1 MMLRAESL
9 SCGYAKRPVVSDVGL
24 HLQPGELVSLIGP
37 NGVGK
42 STLLRTLTGYLP
54 ALAGRVMLDGR
65 SIHAM
70 SAAERG
76 RVIAYVPQ
84 SEPPV
89 FDFTVREVVQM
100 GRTPHGDEDRAGHI
114 VDAALHALDLV
125 ALRNRPVTQ
134 LSGGELQRTLIARA
148 LAQDTPLMLLDEPT
162 AHLDLGHQARAM
174 SLLRS
179 LCERSDRPVGV
190 LCVLQDLNL
199 ASEFSDRVALLTPS
213 GRPIIGS
220 PEEVLSEHRLRDLY
234 GPAVTLLER
243 PGARPLVALS
253 RRSAGVGV

>member
-1 MMLRAESL
+1 MLRADAL
-9 SCGYAKRPVVSDVGL
+9 SCGYAKRPVVTDVSL
-24 HLQPGELVSLIGP
+24 ELKPGELMSLIGP

-54 ALAGRVMLDGR
+54 ALAGRVVLDGH

-76 RVIAYVPQ
+76 RLIAYVPQ

-89 FDFTVREVVQM
+89 FDFTVSEVVRM
-100 GRTPHGDEDRAGHI
+100 GRTPHGDEERAGRI
-114 VDAALHALDLV
+114 VDAALHALELGPI
-125 ALRNRPVTQ
+125 RNRPVTQ

-174 SLLRS
+174 SLLRN

-199 ASEFSDRVALLTPS
+199 ASEFSDRVALLTPEGS
-213 GRPIIGS
+213 LFIGT
-220 PEEVLSEHRLRDLY
+220 PQDILTERRLRELY
-234 GPAVTLLER
+234 GPAVMLLER
-243 PGARPLVALS
+243 PGERPLVAVS
-253 RRSAGVGV
+253 RHAAGMGG

>member
-1 MMLRAESL
+1 MLRAESL
-9 SCGYAKRPVVSDVGL
+9 ACGYAKRQVVADVGL
-24 HLQPGELVSLIGP
+24 ELRPGELLSLIGP

-54 ALAGRVMLDGR
+54 ALSGRVMLDGR

-76 RVIAYVPQ
+76 RLIAYVPQ

-89 FDFTVREVVQM
+89 FDFTVREVVRM
-100 GRTPHGDEDRAGHI
+100 GRTPHGDEEHAGPI
-114 VDAALHALDLV
+114 VDAALDALDLI
-125 ALRNRPVTQ
+125 ALRDRPVTQ

-162 AHLDLGHQARAM
+162 AHLDLGYQARAM
-174 SLLRS
+174 SLLRT
-179 LCERSDRPVGV
+179 LCERSKRPVGV

-199 ASEFSDRVALLTPS
+199 ASEFSDRVALLVPS
-213 GRPIIGS
+213 GSLVVGS
-220 PEEVLSEHRLRDLY
+220 PEDILSAQRLRDLY

-243 PGARPLVALS
+243 PGARPVVAIS
-253 RRSAGVGV
+253 RHATGVGG